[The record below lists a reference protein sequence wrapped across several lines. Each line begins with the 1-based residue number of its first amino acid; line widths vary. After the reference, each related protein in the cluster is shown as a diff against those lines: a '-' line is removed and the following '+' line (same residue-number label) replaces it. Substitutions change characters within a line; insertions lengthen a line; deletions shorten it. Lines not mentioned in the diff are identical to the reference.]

1 MPAPS
6 MRVKVP
12 PSVARNTA
20 QRLLL
25 LPVLACLT
33 MTVPSIGCRGN
44 GVSKD
49 ESPGP
54 QATTEA
60 RATSLAQ
67 VDATSTAVV
76 AGTATAVAQLKE
88 YLAIVA
94 TRQALLPPPTST
106 AMPTR
111 TPPPT
116 MGVIATAVYLSIG
129 DSIQYGCCHDRLR
142 SAGELFRAYLQQRV
156 GRPVEWL
163 TTAGNDTA
171 HEFVNGAGGE
181 KPQLVR
187 AVETIQR
194 LRSEGRPIVAITM
207 SIGGNDY
214 VEVGVRCPSPPC
226 TDLYMEILGRM
237 KGDLQQIYPAIVAAK
252 PAETPLMVVTYY
264 NASDCGQPGVET
276 SPTELGQLGW
286 NAAIADI
293 AARNGAFIVD
303 GYTPFKGRAC
313 ELIEGVDPNYAGY
326 QVLVEAYE
334 RAYEALPPEQLAP
347 FEAQ

>member
-1 MPAPS
+1 MSAPW

-12 PSVARNTA
+12 PSVARHTA

-25 LPVLACLT
+25 LLTVLACLT
-33 MTVPSIGCRGN
+33 MIVSSIGCRGD
-44 GVSKD
+44 GVSKE
-49 ESPGP
+49 ESPGL
-54 QATTEA
+54 QATSEA
-60 RATSLAQ
+60 RATS
-67 VDATSTAVV
+67 TAV
-76 AGTATAVAQLKE
+76 
-88 YLAIVA
+88 
-94 TRQALLPPPTST
+94 ALLPPPT
-106 AMPTR
+106 MPTR
-111 TPPPT
+111 APPPT
-116 MGVIATAVYLSIG
+116 TGVTATAVYLSIG

-142 SAGELFRAYLQQRV
+142 SAGELFRAYLEQRL
-156 GRPVEWL
+156 GRPVEWV
-163 TTAGNDTA
+163 TTADAGTA
-171 HEFVNGAGGE
+171 HDFVNGAGGE

-187 AVETIQR
+187 AVETIQQ

-214 VEVGVRCPSPPC
+214 VEVGQRCASPPC
-226 TDLYMEILGRM
+226 IDLFYEVLNRM
-237 KGDLQQIYPAIVAAK
+237 KGDLERIYPAIVAAK

-326 QVLVEAYE
+326 QVLTEAYE
-334 RAYEALPPEQLAP
+334 QAYEALPAEYRAP